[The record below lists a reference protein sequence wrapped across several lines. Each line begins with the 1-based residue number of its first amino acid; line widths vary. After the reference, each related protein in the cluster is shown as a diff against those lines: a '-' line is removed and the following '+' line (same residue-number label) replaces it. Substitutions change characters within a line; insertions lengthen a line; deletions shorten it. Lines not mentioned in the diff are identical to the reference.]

1 VGWVGGLE
9 ATNLF
14 VTLPE
19 NNCLMKNKLSKY
31 VSQPAPVNDKPWL
44 SVLLCVIT
52 VVFILALFEPFSFRL
67 NSLGQMWVLVGFALL
82 TMLTASLEF
91 VLFPVLFRRFYNPEK
106 WNVGKS
112 LLNNVFFL
120 MMTGVG
126 VVCYDYFLVVK
137 QLPGYFPMG
146 FFVDLFAVLTIGIV
160 PLSIITIVSQN
171 SALKRNLNSSKE
183 INRALS
189 ERIKRHTATEGL
201 ITLSG
206 STKDSVTARPEDI
219 LYIEATGNYVNVHY
233 KQDNK
238 RTYKLLRT
246 TIRQIEET
254 LQQEPGFVRCHR
266 TYIVNTDK
274 IYSVSGNAQGYRL
287 SLQDTPEEIP
297 VSRSYL
303 TVIKD
308 ILH

>member
-1 VGWVGGLE
+1 
-9 ATNLF
+9 
-14 VTLPE
+14 
-19 NNCLMKNKLSKY
+19 MKNKLSNY
-31 VSQPAPVNDKPWL
+31 LSQPAPVNDKPWL

-82 TMLTASLEF
+82 TMLAASIEF
-91 VLFPVLFRRFYNPEK
+91 VLFPVLFKRFYNPEK
-106 WNVGKS
+106 WDIGKS
-112 LLNNVFFL
+112 LLNNVCFL
-120 MMTGVG
+120 IMAGTGI
-126 VVCYDYFLVVK
+126 VCYDYFLVMK
-137 QLPGYFPMG
+137 QLPGYFPTG
-146 FFVDLFAVLTIGIV
+146 FYVDLLAVLTIGII

-183 INRALS
+183 INRILS

-206 STKDSVTARPEDI
+206 STKDSVTAKPENI

-233 KQDNK
+233 KQDDK
-238 RTYKLLRT
+238 LTCKLLRT

-266 TYIVNTDK
+266 TYIVNVDK
-274 IYSVSGNAQGYRL
+274 IYNVTGNAKGYRL
-287 SLQDTPEEIP
+287 SIHDTPEEIP
-297 VSRSYL
+297 VSRSCL
-303 TVIKD
+303 NVIKD
-308 ILH
+308 ILR